1 MSRRREPRPA
11 PALELKTTRLAGIQ
25 VILNSAEHAALDTH
39 LSTLFAATPDFFDG
53 EAAVFEC
60 GRLPADAP
68 SPDWAWLARELESRG
83 LNPFAVQN
91 ASAELAAAAREAG
104 LLVLNDTAT
113 APAVAAEPAAAP
125 DPAAAIAA
133 LAAAA
138 REAGLLNDAAPAP
151 AAPAATPTRIIDKPL
166 RSGQRVYAAGGDIVV
181 LAAVNP
187 GAEVI
192 ADGTI
197 HVYAPLKGRALA
209 GARGDTSAR
218 IFTTQLEAELV
229 SIAGVYRTF
238 DTAPD
243 AAVAKKPAQI
253 RLADASQIVIE
264 PL

>member
-1 MSRRREPRPA
+1 MPRRREPRPA

-39 LSTLFAATPDFFDG
+39 ISTLFATTPDFFGG

-60 GRLPADAP
+60 RRLPADAP
-68 SPDWAWLARELESRG
+68 APDWAWLAQELKSRG

-91 ASAELAAAAREAG
+91 ASAELAAAARLAG
-104 LLVLNDTAT
+104 LLV
-113 APAVAAEPAAAP
+113 
-125 DPAAAIAA
+125 
-133 LAAAA
+133 
-138 REAGLLNDAAPAP
+138 LNDAAPAP
-151 AAPAATPTRIIDKPL
+151 AVAAAEPEPGPAPEPAPEPAVSAAAPTRIIDKPL

-192 ADGTI
+192 ADGSI

-209 GARGDTSAR
+209 GARGDTTAR
-218 IFTTQLEAELV
+218 IFTTHLEAELV

-238 DTAPD
+238 ESAPD

>member
-1 MSRRREPRPA
+1 MPRRREPRPA

-25 VILNSAEHAALDTH
+25 IILNSAEHAALDTH
-39 LSTLFAATPDFFDG
+39 ISTLFAATPDFFGG

-60 GRLPADAP
+60 GRLPADAAA
-68 SPDWAWLARELESRG
+68 PDWAWLAQELQSRG

-91 ASAELAAAAREAG
+91 ASPELATAASRAG
-104 LLVLNDTAT
+104 LLVLNA
-113 APAVAAEPAAAP
+113 
-125 DPAAAIAA
+125 
-133 LAAAA
+133 
-138 REAGLLNDAAPAP
+138 AAPAP
-151 AAPAATPTRIIDKPL
+151 AAAEPAPEPEPEPVAPVDAPASAAVPTRIIDKPL

-192 ADGTI
+192 ADGSI

-209 GARGDTSAR
+209 GARGDVTAR
-218 IFTTQLEAELV
+218 IFTTHLEAELV

-238 DTAPD
+238 DTALD

>member
-1 MSRRREPRPA
+1 MPRRREPRPA

-39 LSTLFAATPDFFDG
+39 LTTLVAATPDFFGG

-60 GRLPADAP
+60 SRLPADAA
-68 SPDWAWLARELESRG
+68 SPDWVWLAQELKNRG

-91 ASAELAAAAREAG
+91 ASAELAAAATQAG
-104 LLVLNDTAT
+104 LLVLNQ
-113 APAVAAEPAAAP
+113 
-125 DPAAAIAA
+125 
-133 LAAAA
+133 
-138 REAGLLNDAAPAP
+138 
-151 AAPAATPTRIIDKPL
+151 AAPAAAASAPTRIIDKPL

-192 ADGTI
+192 ADGSI

-209 GARGDTSAR
+209 GARGDTAAR

-238 DTAPD
+238 ESAPD
-243 AAVAKKPAQI
+243 AAVAGKPAQI

-264 PL
+264 PLHPQ

>member
-1 MSRRREPRPA
+1 MPRRREPRPA

-25 VILNSAEHAALDTH
+25 IILNSAEHAALETH
-39 LSTLFAATPDFFDG
+39 LTTLFAATPDFFGG

-60 GRLPADAP
+60 GRLPADTD
-68 SPDWAWLARELESRG
+68 SPNWAWLAQELKNRG

-91 ASAELAAAAREAG
+91 ASAELAAAATQAG
-104 LLVLNDTAT
+104 LLVLND
-113 APAVAAEPAAAP
+113 AAP
-125 DPAAAIAA
+125 A
-133 LAAAA
+133 LAAVSVEPEPAP
-138 REAGLLNDAAPAP
+138 EAAPAPQP
-151 AAPAATPTRIIDKPL
+151 AAPAATPTRVIDKPL

-192 ADGTI
+192 ADGSI

-218 IFTTQLEAELV
+218 IFTTHLEAELV

-238 DTAPD
+238 ESAPD
-243 AAVAKKPAQI
+243 AAVARKPAQI
-253 RLADASQIVIE
+253 RLADTSQIVIE

>member
-1 MSRRREPRPA
+1 MPRRRESRPA
-11 PALELKTTRLAGIQ
+11 PALELKTTPLAGIQ

-39 LSTLFAATPDFFDG
+39 ISTLFAATPDFFGG

-68 SPDWAWLARELESRG
+68 SPDWAWLALELKSRG

-91 ASAELAAAAREAG
+91 ASAELAAAARQAG
-104 LLVLNDTAT
+104 LLV
-113 APAVAAEPAAAP
+113 
-125 DPAAAIAA
+125 
-133 LAAAA
+133 
-138 REAGLLNDAAPAP
+138 LNDAAPAP
-151 AAPAATPTRIIDKPL
+151 AVVAAEPAPEPVPEPAPEPATAAAAVPTRIIDKPL

-192 ADGTI
+192 ADGSI

-218 IFTTQLEAELV
+218 IFTTHLEAELV

-238 DTAPD
+238 DAAPD
-243 AAVAKKPAQI
+243 AAVARKPAQI

>member
-1 MSRRREPRPA
+1 MPRRREPRPA

-25 VILNSAEHAALDTH
+25 IILNSTEHAALNTH
-39 LSTLFAATPDFFDG
+39 LTTLFANTPDFFGG

-60 GRLPADAP
+60 GRLPADAAP
-68 SPDWAWLARELESRG
+68 PDWAWLAQELKSRG

-91 ASAELAAAAREAG
+91 ASNELAAAAVEAG
-104 LLVLNDTAT
+104 LLVLNA
-113 APAVAAEPAAAP
+113 
-125 DPAAAIAA
+125 
-133 LAAAA
+133 
-138 REAGLLNDAAPAP
+138 AAPAP
-151 AAPAATPTRIIDKPL
+151 AMTEPAPAPEPEAAPATAAPTRIVDKPL

-181 LAAVNP
+181 LAAVSP

-192 ADGTI
+192 ADGSI

-218 IFTTQLEAELV
+218 IFTTHLEAELV

-238 DTAPD
+238 ESAPD

>member
-1 MSRRREPRPA
+1 MPRRREPRPA

-25 VILNSAEHAALDTH
+25 IILNSTEHAALDTH
-39 LSTLFAATPDFFDG
+39 LSTLFAATPDFFGG

-60 GRLPADAP
+60 GRLPADAA
-68 SPDWAWLARELESRG
+68 SPDWVWLAQELKNRG

-91 ASAELAAAAREAG
+91 ASAELVAAAARAG
-104 LLVLNDTAT
+104 LLVLNA
-113 APAVAAEPAAAP
+113 
-125 DPAAAIAA
+125 
-133 LAAAA
+133 
-138 REAGLLNDAAPAP
+138 AAPAP
-151 AAPAATPTRIIDKPL
+151 STAVAATAEPEPEAAAQAAAPTRIIDKPL

-192 ADGTI
+192 ADGSI

-209 GARGDTSAR
+209 GARGDASAR
-218 IFTTQLEAELV
+218 IFTTHLEAELV

-238 DTAPD
+238 ESAPD
-243 AAVAKKPAQI
+243 AAVAGKPAQI

>member
-1 MSRRREPRPA
+1 MPRRREPRPA

-25 VILNSAEHAALDTH
+25 VILNSAEHAALNTH
-39 LSTLFAATPDFFDG
+39 LTTLFAATPDFFGG

-60 GRLPADAP
+60 GRLPADAA
-68 SPDWAWLARELESRG
+68 SPDWRWLAQELKSRG

-91 ASAELAAAAREAG
+91 ASPELAAAALQAG
-104 LLVLNDTAT
+104 LLVLNDA
-113 APAVAAEPAAAP
+113 APAVATVGASPETAPEPEPEAE
-125 DPAAAIAA
+125 
-133 LAAAA
+133 
-138 REAGLLNDAAPAP
+138 APAESP
-151 AAPAATPTRIIDKPL
+151 PEITAKAPTRIIDKPL

-192 ADGTI
+192 ADGSI

-209 GARGDTSAR
+209 GARGDVSAR
-218 IFTTQLEAELV
+218 IFTTHLEAELV

-238 DTAPD
+238 DTALD
-243 AAVAKKPAQI
+243 AALARKPAQV
-253 RLADASQIVIE
+253 RLADASQIIIE

>member
-1 MSRRREPRPA
+1 MPRRREPRPA

-25 VILNSAEHAALDTH
+25 IILNSTEHAALNTH
-39 LSTLFAATPDFFDG
+39 LTTLFANTPDFFGG

-60 GRLPADAP
+60 GRLPADAAP
-68 SPDWAWLARELESRG
+68 PDWAWLTQELKNRG
-83 LNPFAVQN
+83 LNPFALQN
-91 ASAELAAAAREAG
+91 ASNELATAAVEAG
-104 LLVLNDTAT
+104 LLVLNAA
-113 APAVAAEPAAAP
+113 APALAMAAPEPAPEPEPAAAP
-125 DPAAAIAA
+125 ATAAS
-133 LAAAA
+133 
-138 REAGLLNDAAPAP
+138 
-151 AAPAATPTRIIDKPL
+151 TRIVDKPL

-181 LAAVNP
+181 LAAVSP

-192 ADGTI
+192 ADGSI

-218 IFTTQLEAELV
+218 IFTTHLEAELV

-238 DTAPD
+238 ESAPD

>member
-1 MSRRREPRPA
+1 MPRRREPRPA

-39 LSTLFAATPDFFDG
+39 LTTLFAATPDFFGG

-60 GRLPADAP
+60 GRLPADAA
-68 SPDWAWLARELESRG
+68 SPDWVWLAQELKNRG

-91 ASAELAAAAREAG
+91 ASAELAAAATQAG
-104 LLVLNDTAT
+104 LLVLNQAAPT
-113 APAVAAEPAAAP
+113 PAVAAVAEAEPEAAAQ
-125 DPAAAIAA
+125 AAAVAV
-133 LAAAA
+133 
-138 REAGLLNDAAPAP
+138 
-151 AAPAATPTRIIDKPL
+151 PTRIIDKPL

-192 ADGTI
+192 ADGSI

-209 GARGDTSAR
+209 GARGDASAR
-218 IFTTQLEAELV
+218 IFTTHLEAELV

-238 DTAPD
+238 ESGPD
-243 AAVAKKPAQI
+243 AAVAGKPAQI

>member
-1 MSRRREPRPA
+1 MPRRREPRPA

-25 VILNSAEHAALDTH
+25 VILNSTEHAALNTH
-39 LSTLFAATPDFFDG
+39 LTTMFAATPDFFGG

-60 GRLPADAP
+60 GRLPADAAP
-68 SPDWAWLARELESRG
+68 PDWAWLAQELKSRG

-91 ASAELAAAAREAG
+91 ASKELAAAATQAG
-104 LLVLNDTAT
+104 LLVLN
-113 APAVAAEPAAAP
+113 AAAP
-125 DPAAAIAA
+125 AIAA
-133 LAAAA
+133 P
-138 REAGLLNDAAPAP
+138 EPEAAPVSAP
-151 AAPAATPTRIIDKPL
+151 TPTRIIDKPL

-181 LAAVNP
+181 LAAVSP

-192 ADGTI
+192 ADGSI

-218 IFTTQLEAELV
+218 IFTTHLEAELV

-238 DTAPD
+238 EAAPD

>member
-1 MSRRREPRPA
+1 MPRRREPRPA

-39 LSTLFAATPDFFDG
+39 LSTLFAATPDFFGG

-68 SPDWAWLARELESRG
+68 SPDWAWLARELKSRG

-91 ASAELAAAAREAG
+91 ASAELAAAAQQAG
-104 LLVLNDTAT
+104 LLVLNDV
-113 APAVAAEPAAAP
+113 APAPAAVAAEPEPLPEPEAVPAPEPAPSAAA
-125 DPAAAIAA
+125 
-133 LAAAA
+133 
-138 REAGLLNDAAPAP
+138 
-151 AAPAATPTRIIDKPL
+151 PTRIIDKPL

-192 ADGTI
+192 ADGSI

-218 IFTTQLEAELV
+218 IFTTHLEAELV

-238 DTAPD
+238 DAAPD
-243 AAVAKKPAQI
+243 AAVARKPAQI

>member
-1 MSRRREPRPA
+1 MPRRREPRPA

-25 VILNSAEHAALDTH
+25 IILNSTEHAALNTH
-39 LSTLFAATPDFFDG
+39 LSTLFANTPDFFGG

-60 GRLPADAP
+60 GRLPADAAP
-68 SPDWAWLARELESRG
+68 PDWAWLAQELKNRG

-91 ASAELAAAAREAG
+91 ASKELAAAAVQAG
-104 LLVLNDTAT
+104 LLVLN
-113 APAVAAEPAAAP
+113 AAAP
-125 DPAAAIAA
+125 THQPVPQP
-133 LAAAA
+133 
-138 REAGLLNDAAPAP
+138 EPEPEPAP
-151 AAPAATPTRIIDKPL
+151 ATAAPTRIVDKPL

-181 LAAVNP
+181 LAAVSP

-192 ADGTI
+192 ADGSI

-209 GARGDTSAR
+209 GARGDTAAR
-218 IFTTQLEAELV
+218 IFTTHLEAELV

-238 DTAPD
+238 ESAPD

>member
-1 MSRRREPRPA
+1 MPRRREPRPA

-25 VILNSAEHAALDTH
+25 VILNSAEHAALNTH
-39 LSTLFAATPDFFDG
+39 LTTLFAATPDFFAG

-60 GRLPADAP
+60 GRLPADAA
-68 SPDWAWLARELESRG
+68 SPDWTWLAQELKSRG

-91 ASAELAAAAREAG
+91 ASSELAAAAAQAG
-104 LLVLNDTAT
+104 LLVLNDV
-113 APAVAAEPAAAP
+113 APAPTAAPVDAPSAPQAEAAPEPAAAP
-125 DPAAAIAA
+125 AAA
-133 LAAAA
+133 
-138 REAGLLNDAAPAP
+138 
-151 AAPAATPTRIIDKPL
+151 PTRIIDKPL

-192 ADGTI
+192 ADGSI

-209 GARGDTSAR
+209 GARGDASAR
-218 IFTTQLEAELV
+218 IFTTHLEAELV

-238 DTAPD
+238 ESAPD
-243 AAVAKKPAQI
+243 AAVARKPAQI

>member
-1 MSRRREPRPA
+1 MPRRREPRPA

-39 LSTLFAATPDFFDG
+39 ISTLFAATPDFFGG
-53 EAAVFEC
+53 EPAVFEC

-68 SPDWAWLARELESRG
+68 SPDWGWLAQELKSRG

-91 ASAELAAAAREAG
+91 ASAEQAASARQAG
-104 LLVLNDTAT
+104 LLVLNDV
-113 APAVAAEPAAAP
+113 APAPAIVAAEAAPAPEPEPVAEPASAAEPAAEPAAAS
-125 DPAAAIAA
+125 A
-133 LAAAA
+133 
-138 REAGLLNDAAPAP
+138 
-151 AAPAATPTRIIDKPL
+151 TRIIDKPL

-192 ADGTI
+192 ADGSI
-197 HVYAPLKGRALA
+197 HVYAPLKGKALA

-218 IFTTQLEAELV
+218 IFTTHLEAELV

-238 DTAPD
+238 ETAPD

-253 RLADASQIVIE
+253 RLADTSQIVIE

>member
-1 MSRRREPRPA
+1 MPRRREPRPA

-25 VILNSAEHAALDTH
+25 VILNSAEHAALATH
-39 LSTLFAATPDFFDG
+39 ISTLFAATPDFFGG

-60 GRLPADAP
+60 GRLPADAA
-68 SPDWAWLARELESRG
+68 SPDWAWLAQELKSRG

-91 ASAELAAAAREAG
+91 ASAELAASARQAG
-104 LLVLNDTAT
+104 LLVLNA
-113 APAVAAEPAAAP
+113 
-125 DPAAAIAA
+125 
-133 LAAAA
+133 
-138 REAGLLNDAAPAP
+138 AAPAP
-151 AAPAATPTRIIDKPL
+151 AAVMAEPEPVPEPEAVPAPPPAASAAVPTRIIDKPL

-192 ADGTI
+192 ADGSI

-218 IFTTQLEAELV
+218 IFTTHLEAELV

-238 DTAPD
+238 DTALD

-253 RLADASQIVIE
+253 RLADASQIIIE
-264 PL
+264 SL

>member
-1 MSRRREPRPA
+1 MPRRREPRPA

-39 LSTLFAATPDFFDG
+39 LSTLFAATPDFFSG

-68 SPDWAWLARELESRG
+68 SPDWAWLARELKSRG

-91 ASAELAAAAREAG
+91 ASAELAAAAQQAG
-104 LLVLNDTAT
+104 LLVLNDV
-113 APAVAAEPAAAP
+113 APTPAAAAAEPEP
-125 DPAAAIAA
+125 VPEP
-133 LAAAA
+133 
-138 REAGLLNDAAPAP
+138 EAVPAP
-151 AAPAATPTRIIDKPL
+151 EPAPSATAPTRIIDKPL

-187 GAEVI
+187 GAEII
-192 ADGTI
+192 ADGSI

-218 IFTTQLEAELV
+218 IFTTHLEAELV

-238 DTAPD
+238 DAAPD
-243 AAVAKKPAQI
+243 AAVARKPAQI

>member
-1 MSRRREPRPA
+1 MPRRREPRPA

-25 VILNSAEHAALDTH
+25 IILNSAEHAALDTH
-39 LSTLFAATPDFFDG
+39 ISTLFAATPDFFGG

-60 GRLPADAP
+60 GRLPADAAP
-68 SPDWAWLARELESRG
+68 PDWAWLARELKSRG

-91 ASAELAAAAREAG
+91 ASPGLAAAAVQAG
-104 LLVLNDTAT
+104 LLVLNAAT
-113 APAVAAEPAAAP
+113 PEQPVPAQPAPEPEPAPEPKPKAEPV
-125 DPAAAIAA
+125 
-133 LAAAA
+133 
-138 REAGLLNDAAPAP
+138 
-151 AAPAATPTRIIDKPL
+151 AAPAAVPTRIIDKPL

-192 ADGTI
+192 ADGSI
-197 HVYAPLKGRALA
+197 HVYAPLKGKALA

-218 IFTTQLEAELV
+218 IFTTHLEAELV

-238 DTAPD
+238 ESAPD
-243 AAVAKKPAQI
+243 AAVARKPAQI
-253 RLADASQIVIE
+253 RLAEASQIIIE

>member
-1 MSRRREPRPA
+1 MPRRREPRPT
-11 PALELKTTRLAGIQ
+11 PALELKTTRIAGIQ
-25 VILNSAEHAALDTH
+25 IILNSAEHAALDTH
-39 LSTLFAATPDFFDG
+39 ISTLFAATPDFFGG

-60 GRLPADAP
+60 GRLPADAAA
-68 SPDWAWLARELESRG
+68 PDWAWLAQELKSRG

-91 ASAELAAAAREAG
+91 ASPELAAAASRAG
-104 LLVLNDTAT
+104 LLVLNAA
-113 APAVAAEPAAAP
+113 APALAPVAVEPEPEPEPAPEPAAAP
-125 DPAAAIAA
+125 AAGNTA
-133 LAAAA
+133 
-138 REAGLLNDAAPAP
+138 
-151 AAPAATPTRIIDKPL
+151 PTRIIDKPL

-192 ADGTI
+192 ADGSI

-209 GARGDTSAR
+209 GARGDVTAR
-218 IFTTQLEAELV
+218 IFTTHLEAELV

-238 DTAPD
+238 DTALD

>member
-1 MSRRREPRPA
+1 MPRRREPRPA

-39 LSTLFAATPDFFDG
+39 ISTLFAATPDFFGG

-68 SPDWAWLARELESRG
+68 APDWAWLAQELKSRG

-91 ASAELAAAAREAG
+91 ASAELAAAARQAG
-104 LLVLNDTAT
+104 LLVLND
-113 APAVAAEPAAAP
+113 V
-125 DPAAAIAA
+125 
-133 LAAAA
+133 
-138 REAGLLNDAAPAP
+138 APAP
-151 AAPAATPTRIIDKPL
+151 ALATAEPVATAEPAPEPAASAAVPTRIVDKPL

-192 ADGTI
+192 ADGSI

-238 DTAPD
+238 ESAPD

>member
-1 MSRRREPRPA
+1 MPRRREPRPT

-25 VILNSAEHAALDTH
+25 VILNSAEHAALNTH
-39 LSTLFAATPDFFDG
+39 LTTLFAATPDFFGG

-60 GRLPADAP
+60 GRLPAEAA
-68 SPDWAWLARELESRG
+68 SPDWDWLAGELRSRG

-91 ASAELAAAAREAG
+91 ASAGLAAAAAQAG
-104 LLVLNDTAT
+104 LLVLNDAMPAPVASAVEPEPAPEAEPVPQP
-113 APAVAAEPAAAP
+113 APAV
-125 DPAAAIAA
+125 
-133 LAAAA
+133 
-138 REAGLLNDAAPAP
+138 
-151 AAPAATPTRIIDKPL
+151 PTRIIDKPL

-192 ADGTI
+192 ADGSI

-238 DTAPD
+238 DAAPD

-253 RLADASQIVIE
+253 RLAEASQIVIE

>member
-1 MSRRREPRPA
+1 MPRRREPRPA
-11 PALELKTTRLAGIQ
+11 PALELKTTRIAGIQ
-25 VILNSAEHAALDTH
+25 IILNSADHAALDTH
-39 LSTLFAATPDFFDG
+39 LSTLFAATPDFFGG

-60 GRLPADAP
+60 GRLPADAAP
-68 SPDWAWLARELESRG
+68 PDWAWLAQELKSRG

-91 ASAELAAAAREAG
+91 ASPELAAAAQAAG
-104 LLVLNDTAT
+104 LLVLN
-113 APAVAAEPAAAP
+113 AAAP
-125 DPAAAIAA
+125 AAPEPAPEPAPQ
-133 LAAAA
+133 
-138 REAGLLNDAAPAP
+138 PAP
-151 AAPAATPTRIIDKPL
+151 AAAAAPTRVIDKPL

-192 ADGTI
+192 ADGSI
-197 HVYAPLKGRALA
+197 HVYAPLKGKALA
-209 GARGDTSAR
+209 GARGDISAR
-218 IFTTQLEAELV
+218 IYTTHLEAELV

-238 DTAPD
+238 EAAPD

>member
-1 MSRRREPRPA
+1 MPRRREPRPA

-39 LSTLFAATPDFFDG
+39 LSTLFAATPDFFGG

-68 SPDWAWLARELESRG
+68 SPDWAWLARELKSRG

-91 ASAELAAAAREAG
+91 ASAELAAAAQQAG
-104 LLVLNDTAT
+104 LLVLNDV
-113 APAVAAEPAAAP
+113 APAPAAVAAEPEPVPEPEAVSAPEPAPSAAA
-125 DPAAAIAA
+125 
-133 LAAAA
+133 
-138 REAGLLNDAAPAP
+138 
-151 AAPAATPTRIIDKPL
+151 PTRIIDKPL

-192 ADGTI
+192 ADGSI

-218 IFTTQLEAELV
+218 IFTTHLEAELV

-238 DTAPD
+238 DAAPD
-243 AAVAKKPAQI
+243 AAVARKPAQI

>member
-1 MSRRREPRPA
+1 MPRRREPRPA

-25 VILNSAEHAALDTH
+25 IILNSTEHAALNTH
-39 LSTLFAATPDFFDG
+39 LSTLFANTPDFFGG

-60 GRLPADAP
+60 GRLPADAAP
-68 SPDWAWLARELESRG
+68 PDWAWLAQELKNRG

-91 ASAELAAAAREAG
+91 ASKELAAAAVQAG
-104 LLVLNDTAT
+104 LLVLN
-113 APAVAAEPAAAP
+113 AAAP
-125 DPAAAIAA
+125 THQPVPQP
-133 LAAAA
+133 
-138 REAGLLNDAAPAP
+138 EPEPEPAP
-151 AAPAATPTRIIDKPL
+151 ATAAPTRIVDKPL

-181 LAAVNP
+181 LAAVSP

-192 ADGTI
+192 ADGSI

-209 GARGDTSAR
+209 GARGDVTAR
-218 IFTTQLEAELV
+218 IFTTHLEAELV

-238 DTAPD
+238 DTALD

-253 RLADASQIVIE
+253 RLAAASQIVIE

>member
-1 MSRRREPRPA
+1 MPRRREPRPA

-25 VILNSAEHAALDTH
+25 IILNSAEHAALDTH
-39 LSTLFAATPDFFDG
+39 ISTLFAATPDFFGG

-60 GRLPADAP
+60 GRLPADAAA
-68 SPDWAWLARELESRG
+68 PDWAWLAQELQCRG

-91 ASAELAAAAREAG
+91 ASPELAAAASRAG
-104 LLVLNDTAT
+104 LLVLNA
-113 APAVAAEPAAAP
+113 
-125 DPAAAIAA
+125 
-133 LAAAA
+133 
-138 REAGLLNDAAPAP
+138 AAPAP
-151 AAPAATPTRIIDKPL
+151 AAAELAPEPEPPEPEPVAAPADAPATSAAVPTRIIDKPL

-192 ADGTI
+192 ADGSI

-209 GARGDTSAR
+209 GARGDVTAR
-218 IFTTQLEAELV
+218 IFTTHLEAELV

-238 DTAPD
+238 DTALD

>member
-1 MSRRREPRPA
+1 MPRRREPRPA

-25 VILNSAEHAALDTH
+25 VILNSAEHAALATH
-39 LSTLFAATPDFFDG
+39 ISTLFAATPDFFGG

-60 GRLPADAP
+60 GRLPADAA
-68 SPDWAWLARELESRG
+68 SPDWAWLAQELKSRG

-91 ASAELAAAAREAG
+91 ASPELAAAASRAG
-104 LLVLNDTAT
+104 LLVLNA
-113 APAVAAEPAAAP
+113 
-125 DPAAAIAA
+125 
-133 LAAAA
+133 
-138 REAGLLNDAAPAP
+138 AAPAP
-151 AAPAATPTRIIDKPL
+151 APAAVMAEPEPVPEPAVAPAPQAAASAVPTRIIDKPL

-192 ADGTI
+192 ADGSI

-209 GARGDTSAR
+209 GARGDVTAR
-218 IFTTQLEAELV
+218 IFTTHLEAELV

-238 DTAPD
+238 DTALD

>member
-1 MSRRREPRPA
+1 MPRRREPRPA
-11 PALELKTTRLAGIQ
+11 PALELKTTRIAGIQ
-25 VILNSAEHAALDTH
+25 IILNSAEHAALDTH
-39 LSTLFAATPDFFDG
+39 ITTLFAATPDFFGG

-60 GRLPADAP
+60 GRLPDDAAA
-68 SPDWAWLARELESRG
+68 PDWVWLAEELQSRG

-91 ASAELAAAAREAG
+91 APPELAAAAVRAG
-104 LLVLNDTAT
+104 LLVLNAA
-113 APAVAAEPAAAP
+113 APALAPVVAEPEPEPEPAAA
-125 DPAAAIAA
+125 
-133 LAAAA
+133 LAEGNTA
-138 REAGLLNDAAPAP
+138 
-151 AAPAATPTRIIDKPL
+151 PTRIIDKPL
-166 RSGQRVYAAGGDIVV
+166 RSGQRVYAPGGDIVV

-192 ADGTI
+192 ADGSI

-218 IFTTQLEAELV
+218 IFTTHLEAELV

-238 DTAPD
+238 EAAPD
-243 AAVAKKPAQI
+243 AAVARKPAQI

>member
-1 MSRRREPRPA
+1 MPRRREPRPA
-11 PALELKTTRLAGIQ
+11 PALELKTTRIAGIQ

-39 LSTLFAATPDFFDG
+39 ISTLFAATPDFFGG

-68 SPDWAWLARELESRG
+68 SPDWAWLAQELKSRG

-91 ASAELAAAAREAG
+91 ASAELAAAARQAG
-104 LLVLNDTAT
+104 LLV
-113 APAVAAEPAAAP
+113 
-125 DPAAAIAA
+125 
-133 LAAAA
+133 
-138 REAGLLNDAAPAP
+138 LNDAAPAP
-151 AAPAATPTRIIDKPL
+151 AVVAAEPAPEPVPEPAPEPAVPAAAPTRIIDKPL

-192 ADGTI
+192 ADGSI

-218 IFTTQLEAELV
+218 IFTTHLEAELV

-238 DTAPD
+238 ESAPD

>member
-1 MSRRREPRPA
+1 MPRRREPRPA

-39 LSTLFAATPDFFDG
+39 LTTLFAATPDFFGG

-60 GRLPADAP
+60 SRLPADAA
-68 SPDWAWLARELESRG
+68 SPDWVWLAQELKNRG

-91 ASAELAAAAREAG
+91 ASAELAAAATRAG
-104 LLVLNDTAT
+104 LLVLNQA
-113 APAVAAEPAAAP
+113 APAAAVAAAAEPEPAAAVQ
-125 DPAAAIAA
+125 AAAVAV
-133 LAAAA
+133 
-138 REAGLLNDAAPAP
+138 
-151 AAPAATPTRIIDKPL
+151 PTRIIDKPL

-192 ADGTI
+192 ADGSI

-209 GARGDTSAR
+209 GARGDTAAR

-238 DTAPD
+238 ESAPD
-243 AAVAKKPAQI
+243 AAVAGKPAQI

-264 PL
+264 PLHPQ

>member
-1 MSRRREPRPA
+1 MPRRREPRPT

-25 VILNSAEHAALDTH
+25 IILNSAEHAALDTH
-39 LSTLFAATPDFFDG
+39 ISTLFAATPDFFGG

-60 GRLPADAP
+60 GRLPADAAA
-68 SPDWAWLARELESRG
+68 PDWAWLMQELKSRG

-91 ASAELAAAAREAG
+91 ASNELAAAATAAG
-104 LLVLNDTAT
+104 LLVLNAA
-113 APAVAAEPAAAP
+113 APVALAAAPEAEPAAAP
-125 DPAAAIAA
+125 VPPPAASVSV
-133 LAAAA
+133 
-138 REAGLLNDAAPAP
+138 PA
-151 AAPAATPTRIIDKPL
+151 RIIDKPL

-192 ADGTI
+192 ADGSI

-218 IFTTQLEAELV
+218 IFTTHLAAELV

-238 DTAPD
+238 ESAPD
-243 AAVAKKPAQI
+243 AAVAGKPAQI

>member
-1 MSRRREPRPA
+1 MPRRREPRPA

-25 VILNSAEHAALDTH
+25 IILNSAEHAALDTH
-39 LSTLFAATPDFFDG
+39 ISTLFAATPDFFGG

-60 GRLPADAP
+60 GRLPADAAA
-68 SPDWAWLARELESRG
+68 PDWAWLAQELKSRG

-91 ASAELAAAAREAG
+91 ASPELAAAASRAG
-104 LLVLNDTAT
+104 LLVLNA
-113 APAVAAEPAAAP
+113 
-125 DPAAAIAA
+125 
-133 LAAAA
+133 
-138 REAGLLNDAAPAP
+138 AAPAP
-151 AAPAATPTRIIDKPL
+151 AAVELAPEPEPVAAPVDAPAASAAVPTRIIDKPL

-192 ADGTI
+192 ADGSI

-209 GARGDTSAR
+209 GARGDVTAR
-218 IFTTQLEAELV
+218 IFTTHLEAELV

-238 DTAPD
+238 DTALD

>member
-1 MSRRREPRPA
+1 MPRRREPRPA

-39 LSTLFAATPDFFDG
+39 ISTLFAATPDFFGG

-68 SPDWAWLARELESRG
+68 SPDWAWLAQELKSRG

-91 ASAELAAAAREAG
+91 ASAELAACAAKAG
-104 LLVLNDTAT
+104 LLVLNDA
-113 APAVAAEPAAAP
+113 AAAP
-125 DPAAAIAA
+125 APEPQPAPEPEAPPIAH
-133 LAAAA
+133 
-138 REAGLLNDAAPAP
+138 P
-151 AAPAATPTRIIDKPL
+151 AAPAAAPTRIIDKPL

-192 ADGTI
+192 ADGSI

-209 GARGDTSAR
+209 GARGDTAAR
-218 IFTTQLEAELV
+218 IFTTHLEAELV

-238 DTAPD
+238 DAAPD
-243 AAVAKKPAQI
+243 IAVAKKPAQI